1 MLKKYRVLVTAEIDE
16 SLLNERFGNLMEFE
30 YVGYHLNHM
39 VLPHDELVHII
50 GKYDI
55 LICEYDTVTK
65 DVFDAA
71 ERLKLIVCCRGG
83 VKSVIDLD
91 EAKKRRI
98 DVCHN
103 IGRNA
108 SAVADMVVAY
118 ALDLTR
124 NISKTNALIHS
135 RTITSD
141 ASSKPAEYKDTVWGL
156 DNDSPFIRFRGRSL
170 NHMVLGLVG
179 FGHAGKM
186 VAKRAAAFGMKILA
200 YDPYVDFGDAPEYVT
215 NVAWNDL
222 LRCSDIISLHCVLN
236 SQTNKMFSK
245 REFSAMKEGSYFI
258 NTSRGAFVVESDLV
272 DALKNGH
279 LSGAALDVTNV
290 EPISSNSELLEAP
303 NLILT
308 PHIAGSSEDVQ
319 SVGVTMVCE
328 SLQDFLDGVELR
340 NAA

>member
-170 NHMVLGLVG
+170 NHMVLGIVG

-215 NVAWNDL
+215 NVAWDDL

-319 SVGVTMVCE
+319 SVGATMVCE
-328 SLQDFLDGVELR
+328 SLQDFLDETELR